1 MTKSALEFLNANGYC
16 VFENLFDEKLINKIK
31 NKINYIF
38 KENVFL
44 GPVVN
49 VENLSQ
55 LELKT
60 SGANRV
66 NAIKTNSNFYVDKNT
81 ISKGLS
87 YYRDLTSGRSVEEP
101 LINIPEI
108 FELITSEKVLRVARE
123 CLGEKK
129 IKIGYVKV
137 RIFFANNVSNFDTN
151 YFHADDNCEK
161 IIKGIVYL
169 NDVYCDDDGPFVY
182 IAGSNKNK
190 MLNKEGSISEEYF
203 KDVKYSQ
210 EEIKNYYTIEKI
222 KSLYGKR
229 GTLALAD
236 TTGIH
241 RGIKPISN
249 DRYVLFV
256 NYVCEEEY
264 GGSGKKLKINSNLF
278 KKCEEKKDLFE
289 YFEFC

>member
-16 VFENLFDEKLINKIK
+16 VFENLFDVKLINKIK
-31 NKINYIF
+31 NKIDYIF
-38 KENVFL
+38 NENFFL

-49 VENLSQ
+49 VKNLSQ

-66 NAIKTNSNFYVDKNT
+66 NAIKANSNFYIDKNT

-87 YYRDLTSGRSVEEP
+87 HYRDLTSGRSVEEP
-101 LINIPEI
+101 IIKIPEI

-123 CLGEKK
+123 YLGEKK

-137 RIFFANNVSNFDTN
+137 RRFFVNNVSNFDTN
-151 YFHADDNCEK
+151 FFHVDDNSEK

-169 NDVYCDDDGPFVY
+169 NDIYCEDDGPFVY
-182 IAGSNKNK
+182 ISGSNKNK
-190 MLNKEGSISEEYF
+190 MLNKEGSISEECF

-229 GTLALAD
+229 GTFALAD